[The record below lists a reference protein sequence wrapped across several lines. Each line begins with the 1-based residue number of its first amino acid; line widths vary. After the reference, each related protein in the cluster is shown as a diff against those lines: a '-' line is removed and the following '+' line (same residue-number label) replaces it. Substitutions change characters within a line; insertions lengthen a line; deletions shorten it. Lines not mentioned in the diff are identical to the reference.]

1 MTAGLEVC
9 DRVLTLVRAA
19 AGNDAE
25 AQVTVR
31 SGTAGLTRFA
41 NSFIHQN
48 VGEDAVGVSVKV
60 TLDGQSAV
68 ATATGVDEEALARAV
83 RAAVDA
89 ARVQPADPSWPGLA
103 PPSGPAPEGSW
114 DQATADAGP
123 GVRAGLVAEF
133 VDAVADL
140 DAAGFCETTSEHAA
154 YANSAGQRLSGRS
167 TTATL
172 DGIARATGSDG
183 SARQMS
189 VAVGDLAGAAAGQ
202 TAAHLA
208 AAGAG
213 AVDIE
218 PGEYE
223 VVLGPGCVG
232 DLLLFLSLYGFNGRA
247 VAEGRSFARVGEAQF
262 DAAVSIWDDVT
273 DPGAVG
279 LPFDAEGT
287 PKRRVDFVTAGVTT
301 GLAHDRRTAAAAGAQ
316 STGHAIEGGECFGPV
331 PSSLFLGAGTP
342 DPAELVSRVGR
353 GLLVTDSW
361 YTRVLD
367 PRTLVTTG
375 LTRNGVFLVEDGQ
388 VVRPVSNLRFTQS
401 YVEAFAPGNV
411 LGIGRDAQLTPM
423 SFGSCIAPSVHLA
436 SWRFTGGASG

>member
-1 MTAGLEVC
+1 MTPGLDTC
-9 DRVLTLVRAA
+9 DRVLSLVRTV
-19 AGNDAE
+19 AGDDAQ
-25 AQVTVR
+25 AQVTVSSGR
-31 SGTAGLTRFA
+31 SGLTRFA

-60 TLDGQSAV
+60 TLSARSAV
-68 ATATGVDEEALARAV
+68 ATATGVSADALERAV

-89 ARVQPADPSWPGLA
+89 ARVQPPDPSWPGLA
-103 PPSGPAPEGSW
+103 PPSGPAPDGSW
-114 DQATADAGP
+114 DTATADAGP
-123 GVRAGLVAEF
+123 AVRAGLVAEF

-140 DAAGFCETTSEHAA
+140 GAAGFCETTAVQAA
-154 YANSAGQRLSGRS
+154 YANTAGQRLAGRS

-172 DGIARATGSDG
+172 DGIARAPGGDG

-189 VAVGDLAGAAAGQ
+189 VAVGALTAAAAGQ
-202 TAAHLA
+202 TAARLA
-208 AAGAG
+208 AAGAD

-247 VAEGRSFARVGEAQF
+247 VAEGRSFARVGDAQF
-262 DAAVSIWDDVT
+262 DPAVSIWDDVT

-287 PKRRVDFVTAGVTT
+287 PKRRVDFVTAGVTA

-316 STGHAIEGGECFGPV
+316 STGHAIEGGESFGPV
-331 PSSLFLGAGTP
+331 PSSLFLGAGSAA
-342 DPAELVSRVGR
+342 PADLVSRVRR
-353 GLLVTDSW
+353 GLLVTDFW

-375 LTRNGVFLVEDGQ
+375 LTRNGVFLVEDGR
-388 VVRPVSNLRFTQS
+388 VVRPVGNLRFTQS
-401 YVEAFAPGNV
+401 YLDAFAPGNV
-411 LGIGRDAQLTPM
+411 LGIGSDAQLVPM
-423 SFGSCIAPSVHLA
+423 YFGACVAPTIHLA